1 MKAIFAFSGQGA
13 QAVGMGKDLYENSPE
28 AKKIFDLAD
37 EVLGYPLTEIIFNGP
52 QEKLT
57 ETRYFCRW
65 TQAALQ
71 TCGIDGCGMQ
81 SDKGWHGV
89 GAWRRCRG
97 DCRSGKRVRY

>member
-52 QEKLT
+52 QEN
-57 ETRYFCRW
+57 FFFN
-65 TQAALQ
+65 
-71 TCGIDGCGMQ
+71 
-81 SDKGWHGV
+81 V
-89 GAWRRCRG
+89 
-97 DCRSGKRVRY
+97 

>member
-57 ETRYFCRW
+57 ETPLLPGGDLHDELCCAGSVPGKISGDPAGSGRW
-65 TQAALQ
+65 F
-71 TCGIDGCGMQ
+71 
-81 SDKGWHGV
+81 
-89 GAWRRCRG
+89 
-97 DCRSGKRVRY
+97 